1 MFRLAKHRVLNLTGA
16 GINELTRNEIA
27 SLILGVLD
35 AEMCRAKYKYKR
47 RKLLL
52 LYIYICYLLGGRSGW
67 EKNCARGLEYGP
79 TPKAEG
85 RTADQIKK
93 HKLTSTPKKIMWA
106 CFSDWLFLTREYTD
120 ARKEPANNIFFPA
133 VNWFCSRLRPV
144 CLRNFV
150 INLLNRVARR
160 LLTICKKSFQ

>member
-52 LYIYICYLLGGRSGW
+52 LYIYIYVIYWAGGP
-67 EKNCARGLEYGP
+67 YG
-79 TPKAEG
+79 
-85 RTADQIKK
+85 KK
-93 HKLTSTPKKIMWA
+93 TVPEVLST
-106 CFSDWLFLTREYTD
+106 
-120 ARKEPANNIFFPA
+120 
-133 VNWFCSRLRPV
+133 
-144 CLRNFV
+144 
-150 INLLNRVARR
+150 ARR
-160 LLTICKKSFQ
+160 RRPRAALQTKLKSTN